1 MSFKQI
7 KLRVHADDRTKNVK
21 INSES
26 HSTVNDIK
34 HKIKHKFDISYYF
47 SLQMKDEV
55 ELDDSDIED
64 LQIFFY
70 LMNDNISVLFH
81 TINEHIDL
89 IEHKHQ
95 I

>member
-1 MSFKQI
+1 
-7 KLRVHADDRTKNVK
+7 
-21 INSES
+21 
-26 HSTVNDIK
+26 
-34 HKIKHKFDISYYF
+34 
-47 SLQMKDEV
+47 MKDEV